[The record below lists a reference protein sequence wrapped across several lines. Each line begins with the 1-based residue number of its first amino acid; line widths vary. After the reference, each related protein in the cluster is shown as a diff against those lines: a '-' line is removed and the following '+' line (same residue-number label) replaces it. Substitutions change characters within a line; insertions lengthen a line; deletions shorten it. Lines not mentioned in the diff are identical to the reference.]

1 MKGKL
6 GNYSPDRGET
16 CSATG
21 LLILRESFGITIPEL
36 LKYGEFRHKKNA
48 PPKRGANIR
57 KVNLL

>member
-6 GNYSPDRGET
+6 GNNSPDRGARST
-16 CSATG
+16 TG

-36 LKYGEFRHKKNA
+36 LKYGEFRHKKKC

>member
-16 CSATG
+16 RSTTSY
-21 LLILRESFGITIPEL
+21 IR
-36 LKYGEFRHKKNA
+36 GEFRHKKKC